1 MGTVKD
7 LEVLSIQDGQ
17 TAIIYSPKCNESFVF
32 FLKDRNLNYNH
43 VYFGDVD
50 FVRQRCLMKGHKDDF
65 LIACADNKLANVCI
79 KSAYS
84 TLNKGLAVQKAER
97 DGREK
102 LKLSFVNLEN
112 NFSLDLADV
121 EEREDL

>member
-1 MGTVKD
+1 MGTIKD
-7 LEVLSIQDGQ
+7 LEVLEIKDGQ
-17 TAIIYSPKCNESFVF
+17 TAIIYSPACNESFVF
-32 FLKDRNLNYNH
+32 YLKDRNLSYNH

-65 LIACADNKLANVCI
+65 MVACADNKLASICV

-84 TLNKGLAVQKAER
+84 TLNKGLAVQKAEK

-112 NFSLDLADV
+112 NFSLDMHDMY
-121 EEREDL
+121 ERGL